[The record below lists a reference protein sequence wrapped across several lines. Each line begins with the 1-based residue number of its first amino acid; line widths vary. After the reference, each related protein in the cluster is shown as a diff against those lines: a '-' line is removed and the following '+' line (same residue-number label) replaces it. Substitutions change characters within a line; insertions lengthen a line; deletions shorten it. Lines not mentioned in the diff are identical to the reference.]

1 MRARLAARL
10 ALVGLAPLV
19 LGASRAE
26 VRPRVIGGQDSPPAR
41 DAAVLLVTD
50 DPALSGRACT
60 AVMLAPRLALTAR
73 HCVSR
78 SDPSA
83 ECLSDGTARSGGAPG
98 PDLSAGS
105 LFVVSG
111 ALLPDLSALSRSAP
125 RGVAI
130 LHEGAA
136 SLCDADVALVVLDR
150 DVVDAT
156 LAPVRLD
163 RATAPGE
170 PMIVVG
176 WGATADASLP
186 RVRQERSAAVTR
198 VGPAPAPEL
207 ALGPRE
213 LEVGEGPCVGDSGGP
228 LLAASSGAVVGVLSR
243 GGRPPSDD
251 DPRGCRDAKN
261 VYASISSRAELLRAA
276 YTRAGAE
283 LWLEGTPR
291 PEARGDEI
299 AGGCAAR

>member
-1 MRARLAARL
+1 VTARLGGRL
-10 ALVGLAPLV
+10 TLVALAPLV

-26 VRPRVIGGQDSPPAR
+26 VRPRVVGGRDSPAAR

-50 DPALSGRACT
+50 DPERSGRACT

-83 ECLSDGTARSGGAPG
+83 ECLSDGTARSGGTPG
-98 PDLSAGS
+98 ADLPAGS
-105 LFVVSG
+105 LFVVAG
-111 ALLPDLSALSRSAP
+111 AQLPDISAQQRSAP

-130 LHEGAA
+130 LHEGAP

-150 DVVDAT
+150 DLPGAT
-156 LAPVRLD
+156 VAPVRLD
-163 RATAPGE
+163 RPTAPGE

-186 RVRQERSAAVTR
+186 RTRQERASAVTR
-198 VGPAPAPEL
+198 VGPAPAPEV

-213 LEVGEGPCVGDSGGP
+213 VEVGEGPCVGDSGGP
-228 LLAASSGAVVGVLSR
+228 LLVASSGAVVGVLSR
-243 GGRPPSDD
+243 GGRPPSED

-261 VYASISSRAELLRAA
+261 VYASISSRGDLLLVA
-276 YTRAGAE
+276 YARAGAE
-283 LWLEGTPR
+283 PWLEGAPQPAPR
-291 PEARGDEI
+291 DEEI
-299 AGGCAAR
+299 SGGCAAR